1 MTVSFSLL
9 VATETWVWM
18 LVSPENLPP
27 LMLALIINC
36 ALAVKAKAARAKARN
51 IRFIYNVL
59 MFQNELSLHVRTMFF
74 DIVLNMQRYD
84 FFLKY
89 KKSFQK
95 TTFEARMPPSTLRT
109 RVPSGWKV

>member
-1 MTVSFSLL
+1 
-9 VATETWVWM
+9 
-18 LVSPENLPP
+18 
-27 LMLALIINC
+27 
-36 ALAVKAKAARAKARN
+36 
-51 IRFIYNVL
+51 
-59 MFQNELSLHVRTMFF
+59 MFF

-109 RVPSGWKV
+109 RVPSGWKVYRSALALYGLLQM